1 MGSEQASVSGRIWQK
16 LMARYYGPFRE
27 LDKIGNTSD
36 KLDLPANKQQATAT
50 ISLLTIE
57 GSRR

>member
-1 MGSEQASVSGRIWQK
+1 
-16 LMARYYGPFRE
+16 MARYYGPFRE